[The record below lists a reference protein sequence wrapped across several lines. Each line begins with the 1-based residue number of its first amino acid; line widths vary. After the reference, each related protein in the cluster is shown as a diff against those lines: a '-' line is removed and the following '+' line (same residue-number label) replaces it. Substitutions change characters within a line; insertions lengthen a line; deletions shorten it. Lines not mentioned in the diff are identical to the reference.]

1 MEASEDKLAAIRRQL
16 DAIDDKLF
24 DLLAER
30 ARKMAEV
37 QAAKGGSGGVLCRPG
52 REMQILR
59 RLTKRGGGP
68 LPADLVVRVWRDV
81 MTSFTRLQGP
91 FAVGA
96 LNEPDWLGD
105 LAQRHFGLGDAVR
118 RVDGASRLFSM
129 LADGAVNVAVFPSPE
144 DSDAPWWTRIGR
156 DGAQVIARIPVDGT
170 ETQPGGLIVG
180 KQAFDP
186 SGDDRFLLIVE
197 FDEAVSRPRIAKRFA
212 DAGIALERILAETSD
227 KTGQSI
233 LAVCA
238 EAFAAND
245 PRLAVLAGKDA
256 RARPAG
262 GYALP
267 LALAPAAGNTPRAA
281 GSSRNKGPRK

>member
-1 MEASEDKLAAIRRQL
+1 MEGSDDKLTAIRRQL
-16 DAIDDKLF
+16 DAIDDKLL

-37 QAAKGGSGGVLCRPG
+37 QAAKGGSNGILCRPG
-52 REMQILR
+52 REIQILR
-59 RLTKRGGGP
+59 RLTARRDGP
-68 LPADLVVRVWRDV
+68 LPADLVVRIWRDV

-91 FAVGA
+91 FAIGA
-96 LNEPDWLGD
+96 LEEPDWLLE
-105 LAQRHFGLGDAVR
+105 LARRHFGLAAPVTRVGGD
-118 RVDGASRLFSM
+118 SRLFSL
-129 LADGAVNVAVFPSPE
+129 LADGAVQLAVFPSPE
-144 DSDAPWWTRIGR
+144 DAATPWWTRLGR
-156 DGAQVIARIPVDGT
+156 GGTQIIARLPVDGT
-170 ETQPGGLIVG
+170 ETQPGGLVVG

-186 SGDDRFLLIVE
+186 SGDDRHLLIVE

-238 EAFAAND
+238 AAIAAND
-245 PRLAVLAGKDA
+245 PRLTALAGKDA
-256 RARPAG
+256 RVRVAG

-267 LALAPAAGNTPRAA
+267 LALAPAAGNTPRA
-281 GSSRNKGPRK
+281 RNKGIRR

>member
-1 MEASEDKLAAIRRQL
+1 MEGSEDKLTAIRRQL
-16 DAIDDKLF
+16 DAIDDKLL

-59 RLTKRGGGP
+59 RLTKRIDGP
-68 LPADLVVRVWRDV
+68 LPADLVVRIWRDV
-81 MTSFTRLQGP
+81 VTSFTRLQGP
-91 FAVGA
+91 FAIGA
-96 LNEPDWLGD
+96 LDAPDWLAD

-129 LADGAVNVAVFPSPE
+129 LADGAVRIAVFPSPE
-144 DSDAPWWTRIGR
+144 DSDTPWWTRIGR
-156 DGAQVIARIPVDGT
+156 DGTQVIARIPVDGT
-170 ETQPGGLIVG
+170 ETQPGGLVVG

-186 SGDDRFLLIVE
+186 SGDDRHLLIVD
-197 FDEAVSRPRIAKRFA
+197 FDEALSRPKIAKRFA

-238 EAFAAND
+238 TPVAAND
-245 PRLAVLAGKDA
+245 PRLATLSGKDA
-256 RARPAG
+256 RVRLAG

-267 LALAPAAGNTPRAA
+267 LALAPAAGNTPRA
-281 GSSRNKGPRK
+281 RNKGIRR

>member
-1 MEASEDKLAAIRRQL
+1 MEGSDDKLTAIRRQL
-16 DAIDDKLF
+16 DAIDDKLL

-52 REMQILR
+52 REIQILR
-59 RLTKRGGGP
+59 RLTARRDGP
-68 LPADLVVRVWRDV
+68 LPADLVVRIWRDV

-91 FAVGA
+91 FAIGA
-96 LNEPDWLGD
+96 LEEPDWLLE
-105 LAQRHFGLGDAVR
+105 LARRHFGLAAPVTRVGGD
-118 RVDGASRLFSM
+118 SRLFSL
-129 LADGAVNVAVFPSPE
+129 LADGAVQLAVFPSPE
-144 DSDAPWWTRIGR
+144 DAATPWWTRLGR
-156 DGAQVIARIPVDGT
+156 GGTQIIARMPVDGT
-170 ETQPGGLIVG
+170 ETQPGGLVVG

-186 SGDDRFLLIVE
+186 SGDDRHLLIVE

-238 EAFAAND
+238 AAIAAND
-245 PRLAVLAGKDA
+245 PRLTALAGKDA
-256 RARPAG
+256 RVRVAG

-267 LALAPAAGNTPRAA
+267 LALAPAAGNTPRA
-281 GSSRNKGPRK
+281 RNKGIRR

>member
-1 MEASEDKLAAIRRQL
+1 MNGSEDKLTAIRRQL
-16 DAIDDKLF
+16 DAIDDKLL

-59 RLTKRGGGP
+59 RLTKRIGGP
-68 LPADLVVRVWRDV
+68 LPADLVVRIWRDV

-96 LNEPDWLGD
+96 LNEPEWLGD

-129 LADGAVNVAVFPSPE
+129 LADGAVNIAVFPSPE
-144 DSDAPWWTRIGR
+144 DADTPWWTRIGR
-156 DGAQVIARIPVDGT
+156 DGTQVIARIPVDGT
-170 ETQPGGLIVG
+170 ETQPGGLVVG

-186 SGDDRFLLIVE
+186 SGDDRYLLVVE

-212 DAGIALERILAETSD
+212 DSGIALERILAVTSD
-227 KTGQSI
+227 KTGQCV

-238 EAFAAND
+238 AAIAASD
-245 PRLAVLAGKDA
+245 PRLAALAGKDA
-256 RARPAG
+256 RARVAG

-267 LALAPAAGNTPRAA
+267 LALASAAGNTPRA
-281 GSSRNKGPRK
+281 RNKGIRR

>member
-1 MEASEDKLAAIRRQL
+1 MEGSEDKLTAIRRQL
-16 DAIDDKLF
+16 DAIDDKLL

-59 RLTKRGGGP
+59 RLTKRIAGP
-68 LPADLVVRVWRDV
+68 LPADLVVRIWRDV
-81 MTSFTRLQGP
+81 VTSFTRLQGP
-91 FAVGA
+91 FAIGA
-96 LNEPDWLGD
+96 LNEPAWLAD
-105 LAQRHFGLGDAVR
+105 LAQRHFGLGDPVR
-118 RVDGASRLFSM
+118 GVDGASRLFSM
-129 LADGAVNVAVFPSPE
+129 LADGAVRIAVFPSPE
-144 DSDAPWWTRIGR
+144 DSDTPCWTRIGR
-156 DGAQVIARIPVDGT
+156 DGTQVIARLPVDGT
-170 ETQPGGLIVG
+170 ETQPGGLVVG

-186 SGDDRFLLIVE
+186 SGDDRHLLIIE

-227 KTGQSI
+227 KTGQCV

-238 EAFAAND
+238 AAIAAND
-245 PRLAVLAGKDA
+245 PRLAALAGKDA
-256 RARPAG
+256 RVRLAG

-267 LALAPAAGNTPRAA
+267 LALASAAGNTPRA
-281 GSSRNKGPRK
+281 RNKGIRR

>member
-1 MEASEDKLAAIRRQL
+1 MEGSDDKLTAIRRQL
-16 DAIDDKLF
+16 DAIDDKLL

-30 ARKMAEV
+30 AHKMAEV

-52 REMQILR
+52 REIQILR
-59 RLTKRGGGP
+59 RLTARRDGP
-68 LPADLVVRVWRDV
+68 LPADLVVRIWRDV

-91 FAVGA
+91 FAIGA
-96 LNEPDWLGD
+96 LEEPDWLLE
-105 LAQRHFGLGDAVR
+105 LARRHFGLAAPVTRVGGD
-118 RVDGASRLFSM
+118 SRLFSL
-129 LADGAVNVAVFPSPE
+129 LADGAVQLAVFPSPE
-144 DSDAPWWTRIGR
+144 DAATPWWTRLGR
-156 DGAQVIARIPVDGT
+156 GGTQIIARLPVDGT
-170 ETQPGGLIVG
+170 ETQPGGLVVG

-186 SGDDRFLLIVE
+186 SGDDRHLLIVE

-238 EAFAAND
+238 AAITAND
-245 PRLAVLAGKDA
+245 PRLTALAGKDA
-256 RARPAG
+256 RVRVAG

-267 LALAPAAGNTPRAA
+267 LALAPAAGNTPRA
-281 GSSRNKGPRK
+281 RNKGIRR